1 MKRRQ
6 FISLLGGAVVAYPLV
21 ARAQQSDQ
29 LRRIGVLMATFAGDP
44 AGESRLGAFRAQ
56 LAKLGWIEGRNLRID
71 VRWGADADAAQ
82 LERYAADLVALGPDV
97 LVSEATPPA
106 VALRSR
112 TRTIPIVFQ
121 GVPDPAGVGLV
132 ASLAHPGGNI
142 TGFTIFDA
150 PIAGKWLEML
160 TQIKPPA
167 THVTVLYNPTP
178 WSSMFLKTIEQA
190 ASSLAVPVQ
199 AAPVN
204 TNSEINSAMAQVA
217 REARGGIVVVAS
229 PFTMTHRDVIV
240 SLAAKHRLPA
250 VYGAQVFATAA
261 GLMSYGVEP
270 IDLAAPCADY
280 VDRILKGAKP
290 GDLPVQQPTKFRLVI
305 NLKTAKSLDIT
316 IPDQLIALADEVIE

>member
-6 FISLLGGAVVAYPLV
+6 FISLLGSAVIAFPLG
-21 ARAQQSDQ
+21 ARAQQPDQ
-29 LRRIGVLMATFAGDP
+29 LRRIGVLMATFEGDP
-44 AGESRLGAFRAQ
+44 AGESRLAAFRAE
-56 LAKLGWIEGRNLRID
+56 LAKLGWTEGRNLRID

-82 LERYAADLVALGPDV
+82 LERYAGDLVALGPDV
-97 LVSEATPPA
+97 LVSEANPA
-106 VALRSR
+106 TAALRSQ
-112 TRTIPIVFQ
+112 TRVIPIVFQ
-121 GVPDPAGVGLV
+121 GVADPASLGLV

-150 PIAGKWLEML
+150 PMAGKWLEML

-167 THVTVLYNPTP
+167 AHVTVLYRPTP
-178 WSSMFLKTIEQA
+178 VSTMVLKTIEQS

-199 AAPVN
+199 AAPVS
-204 TNSEINSAMAQVA
+204 TDSEIDAAMAQVA
-217 REARGGIVVVAS
+217 REARGGIVVLAS
-229 PFTMTHRDVIV
+229 PFTMTHRDAIV

-250 VYGAQVFATAA
+250 VYAARTFATAA

-270 IDLAAPCADY
+270 SDLVVPCADY

-305 NLKTAKSLDIT
+305 NLKTAKSLGIT
-316 IPDQLIALADEVIE
+316 IPDQLISLADEVIE